1 RGRSPGGAVRP
12 GYQGA
17 RGVGGGPGMTRRSL
31 VRGTGLTLLTA
42 FVLTMPYAMKWA
54 GSAFAI
60 DYGVII
66 GMLVLSV
73 SVLGWI
79 GEISLAP
86 VAQMGFGLVV
96 VNLCQEAGLPFLII
110 LPVVVISS

>member
-1 RGRSPGGAVRP
+1 MTLNRRTILRSI
-12 GYQGA
+12 
-17 RGVGGGPGMTRRSL
+17 
-31 VRGTGLTLLTA
+31 GLTALTA
-42 FVLTMPYAMKWA
+42 FVVTMPYAMNWA

-66 GMLVLSV
+66 GMLVLAV

-96 VNLCQEAGLPFLII
+96 STSARRRVCR
-110 LPVVVISS
+110 SS